1 MNPLPE
7 KSRMD
12 TNNTNYMNGR
22 IRINSCNS
30 SIRVIRDKYDY
41 KDP

>member
-1 MNPLPE
+1 MNPLLE

-12 TNNTNYMNGR
+12 TNNTNYTNGR
-22 IRINSCNS
+22 IQINSCNS
-30 SIRVIRDKYDY
+30 SIRVIRDKYDH